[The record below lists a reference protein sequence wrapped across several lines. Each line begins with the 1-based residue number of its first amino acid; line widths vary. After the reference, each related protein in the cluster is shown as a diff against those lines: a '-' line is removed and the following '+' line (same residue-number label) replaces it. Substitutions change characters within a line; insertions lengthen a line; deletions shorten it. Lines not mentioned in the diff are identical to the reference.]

1 MPASS
6 LNLKPALTDLSLKK
20 RLVLVHASPLVD
32 ADSLLTS
39 LIETTSGFITP
50 TFTPKSLLP
59 IDYHPAHSKA
69 DVNSLAE
76 TFTPAMP
83 SDEAFGSFPELVRK
97 HAKAKR
103 SIHPVFSFAGINADS
118 AIHTQTLANI
128 YAPIASLAEEDGVIL
143 LVGMDQRINFSIHY
157 GEKMAGRMQFIRW
170 ALTESGVVECPNFPG
185 DSEGFNAIS
194 LTIKPFARQTEVNG
208 IVLQA
213 IPINDLLRAVVNKIH
228 EDAYSLLCGRPDC
241 ERCEAV
247 RWG

>member
-6 LNLKPALTDLSLKK
+6 LNLKSALSDLSLRK

-39 LIETTSGFITP
+39 LLETTGGFVTP

-59 IDYHPAHSKA
+59 SDYHPLHSKA
-69 DVNSLAE
+69 DAASQAE
-76 TFTPAMP
+76 MFTPAMP
-83 SDEAFGSFPELVRK
+83 ADEAFGAFPELVRNQ
-97 HAKAKR
+97 AKSKR
-103 SIHPVFSFAGINADS
+103 SIHPVFSFAGVGADS
-118 AIHTQTLANI
+118 AIHSQTLANP
-128 YAPIASLAEEDGVIL
+128 YAPISSLAEEDGIIL
-143 LVGMDQRINFSIHY
+143 LVGMDQRVNFSIHF

-170 ALTESGVVECPNFPG
+170 ALTESGMVECPHFPG

-194 LTIKPFARQTEVNG
+194 LTIKPFTRQAEADSIT
-208 IVLQA
+208 IQA